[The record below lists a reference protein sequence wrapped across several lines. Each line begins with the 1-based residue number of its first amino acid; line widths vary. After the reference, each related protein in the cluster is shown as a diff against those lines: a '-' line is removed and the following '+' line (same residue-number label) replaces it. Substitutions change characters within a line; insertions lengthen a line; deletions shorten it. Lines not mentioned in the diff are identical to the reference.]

1 MTRFESLSL
10 AISVAR
16 FTSARFDCPCYVV
29 ESIGG
34 YRATT
39 EPRTAYVVERFE
51 PIPAS
56 TKNFFVGTCFVVV
69 STVSAVAVTTFSVG
83 FWLCY

>member
-1 MTRFESLSL
+1 MSRFDSLSL
-10 AISVAR
+10 AVSAAR
-16 FTSARFDCPCYVV
+16 FTSARFRCPCYVV
-29 ESIGG
+29 ESIDG

-39 EPRTAYVVERFE
+39 EPRADYVVECFQ

-56 TKNFFVGTCFVVV
+56 NENFFVGACFVVV
-69 STVSAVAVTTFSVG
+69 STVSAVGVATLSVS

>member
-1 MTRFESLSL
+1 MTRFDSLSL
-10 AISVAR
+10 AVSVAR
-16 FTSARFDCPCYVV
+16 FTSSRFHCPCYVV
-29 ESIGG
+29 EAIGG

-39 EPRTAYVVERFE
+39 KPGSGYVVECFK

-56 TKNFFVGTCFVVV
+56 NKNFFVGAGFLVV

>member
-1 MTRFESLSL
+1 MTRFDSLSI
-10 AISVAR
+10 AVRAAR
-16 FTSARFDCPCYVV
+16 FTSDRFHCPCYVV
-29 ESIGG
+29 ETSDGF
-34 YRATT
+34 RATT
-39 EPRTAYVVERFE
+39 EPRTAYVVECFK

-56 TKNFFVGTCFVVV
+56 NKNFFVGTCFVVV

>member
-1 MTRFESLSL
+1 MSRFESLSL
-10 AISVAR
+10 AVSAAR

-29 ESIGG
+29 ESIDG

-39 EPRTAYVVERFE
+39 TPRKAYVVERFE

-56 TKNFFVGTCFVVV
+56 NQNFFVGAFFVVV
-69 STVSAVAVTTFSVG
+69 STVSAVVVTTFSVG

>member
-1 MTRFESLSL
+1 MPRFDSLSL
-10 AISVAR
+10 AVSAAR

-29 ESIGG
+29 ESIDGF
-34 YRATT
+34 RATT
-39 EPRTAYVVERFE
+39 EPRTGYVVERFE

-56 TKNFFVGTCFVVV
+56 HKNFFVGSCFVVV

-83 FWLCY
+83 FWLCS